1 MVPHFFA
8 NIPASFTL
16 FSAVGPLQAHDVQTP
31 RVYQKAPES
40 FKPSSGGLSP
50 REQRPNPS
58 LSPNPSWD
66 PLLLFA
72 AN

>member
-8 NIPASFTL
+8 NIPAPFTL

-31 RVYQKAPES
+31 RAYQKAPES
-40 FKPSSGGLSP
+40 FVKPSSGGLSL
-50 REQRPNPS
+50 REQFS
-58 LSPNPSWD
+58 LSPNPSRD
-66 PLLLFA
+66 PLLHFA